1 MDSIT
6 LKRSVTVQVI
16 VTEGFKQELIAELR
30 EAAEATQRRI
40 DQIEFQGRQ
49 VLADLQRTDLTQAM
63 SVRRQIETEKRR
75 HEALRQDVLRQLQEA
90 EKLQL
95 GDEFQ
100 QGALEGIVEVRAGDD
115 LAKKLAG
122 AEIVIKD
129 GIIIEMREV

>member
-6 LKRSVTVQVI
+6 LKRSVAVQVI

-75 HEALRQDVLRQLQEA
+75 HEALRQDILRQLQEA
-90 EKLQL
+90 ERLEL
-95 GDEFQ
+95 DAEFQ
-100 QGALEGIVEVRAGDD
+100 RGALEGLVEVRAGDD

-129 GIIIEMREV
+129 GIIIETREV